1 MRTGIDSLTINT
13 YIYSMSKI
21 LQISDIHI
29 NGEYDGLFDVK
40 KHFKQILDDAV
51 LTDFDAIALTGDIVD
66 NGTVEEYTEVF
77 RQIEQ
82 TFGEEIPIL
91 AIPGNHDNRQNFD
104 FAYIDYISRLHNFKR
119 GVSLRRI
126 GGTFE
131 EPGKCVV
138 ILTLDENSHFIGNH
152 KLIGMDNAH
161 KDLPHEGLEAL
172 MMDDDWFNRDKYSYY
187 LFVHMPLIKPFHRF
201 MNVDEHSIREDAA
214 KTFLLAMTPY
224 NFRGIFC
231 GHYHCASMDSYAD
244 LVQYTAPASQCQL
257 DRFSKDCTPSGN
269 YPGYAIIN
277 LDAREAN
284 MVKVKYITDDTKPED
299 ENGK

>member
-1 MRTGIDSLTINT
+1 
-13 YIYSMSKI
+13 MSI
-21 LQISDIHI
+21 LQITDIHI
-29 NGEYDGLFDVK
+29 NGEYDGQFDVRG
-40 KHFKQILDDAV
+40 HFEQILEANKAHE
-51 LTDFDAIALTGDIVD
+51 FDAIALTGDLAD
-66 NGTVEEYTEVF
+66 NGTVEEYVEIF
-77 RQIEQ
+77 RQIEH

-104 FAYIDYISRLHNFKR
+104 FAYVDYINRPHKFKP

-138 ILTLDENSHFIGNH
+138 ILTLTENHKFFGNH

-161 KDLPHEGLEAL
+161 KDLPHVGLEAL
-172 MMDDDWFNRDKYSYY
+172 MMDDDEWLNRDKYLRY

-201 MNVDEHSIREDAA
+201 MNVAAHSIREDAA
-214 KTFLLAMTPY
+214 KTFLLATAPY

-231 GHYHCASMDSYAD
+231 GHYHCASIDSYAD
-244 LVQYTAPASQCQL
+244 WVQYAAPASQCQL
-257 DRFSKDCTPSGN
+257 DRFSKDCSPSGN

-277 LDAREAN
+277 LDARDAN
-284 MVKVKYITDDTKPED
+284 MVKFKYIIDDAKPEV
-299 ENGK
+299 ENGN